1 MRICIRGGH
10 NRGVPGAVGI
20 LDEVTEDRHYYP
32 AVIKYL
38 KYTGN
43 EVLDVTPPGPTATS
57 AADLEYGVNK
67 ANTWGADL
75 FVSCHI
81 NASGGVGCE
90 VLYSLGSAKGQM
102 YAEQVDKAIAKL
114 GFHDRGA
121 KYDVRGLYEIKYTHM
136 PCIII
141 EPFFLD
147 QLSDVKLYQQNGY
160 DLLGKTIA
168 EGILGHAIS
177 TTVPSTDLSR
187 GSILSNGRIGTVTA
201 SVLRVRSSSEINP
214 GNIIGSLTQGEKV
227 SIISKLGNWYEIPYR
242 NGYGWV
248 CADYIGLV
256 PIVKTVNA
264 SSLHVRSSAGMD
276 DNIIGSL
283 PQGTKVKT
291 YWVENGWAIIQ
302 FGSGNGFVSA
312 QYLN

>member
-1 MRICIRGGH
+1 MRIAIRGGH
-10 NRGVPGAVGI
+10 NRGVPGAAGI

-38 KYTGN
+38 KVAGN
-43 EVLDVTPPGPTATS
+43 EVLDVTPPGPTTTS

-67 ANTWGADL
+67 ANEWGADL

-147 QLSDVKLYQQNGY
+147 QLSDVKLYEQNGY
-160 DLLGKTIA
+160 DLLGKTIT
-168 EGILGHAIS
+168 EGIMGYKINPPALTPAASS
-177 TTVPSTDLSR
+177 TQ
-187 GSILSNGRIGTVTA
+187 SINRSGTVLA
-201 SVLRVRSSSEINP
+201 SVLRVRNSAQISDNNIIGTINKGASVNITGKSGHWYNINFKGVTGYVSDDYINLIPIIKTVTASSLHVRDAASLS
-214 GNIIGSLTQGEKV
+214 GNIIGSLSKGAQIKV
-227 SIISKLGNWYEIPYR
+227 SWI
-242 NGYGWV
+242 
-248 CADYIGLV
+248 D
-256 PIVKTVNA
+256 
-264 SSLHVRSSAGMD
+264 
-276 DNIIGSL
+276 
-283 PQGTKVKT
+283 
-291 YWVENGWAIIQ
+291 NGWASVY
-302 FGSGNGFVSA
+302 FGPHGGYVSA